1 MMRRVVRG
9 VHQAHFTGS
18 VALAEVEIKSWLIA
32 PFSIPFIKELR
43 RYFSSYR
50 KI

>member
-1 MMRRVVRG
+1 MRGVVRAA
-9 VHQAHFTGS
+9 HQAHFTGS
-18 VALAEVEIKSWLIA
+18 VEQRLVEIKSWLIA

-43 RYFSSYR
+43 RFFSPYR

>member
-1 MMRRVVRG
+1 MMYRVVRG

-18 VALAEVEIKSWLIA
+18 VALAVVEIKLWLIA

-43 RYFSSYR
+43 RFFGPSR
-50 KI
+50 QI